1 MLLFI
6 NINTKVERY
15 LLINIIMLIVLDNLA
30 LKLRSGLGSELG
42 LGLGSELGLGL
53 SHLNL
58 PRLNL
63 TGYK

>member
-1 MLLFI
+1 
-6 NINTKVERY
+6 
-15 LLINIIMLIVLDNLA
+15 MLIVLYNLA

-42 LGLGSELGLGL
+42 LGSKLGLGL

-58 PRLNL
+58 PWLNP